1 MTNNDQNAFATLN
14 ARENENVHHIN
25 PIVTMDGTG
34 PDAMLTIALPVA
46 EIAKSKKGPK
56 GRGALGFVCGPIDFE
71 IDSKKYRVYPG
82 WTTLTRR

>member
-1 MTNNDQNAFATLN
+1 MNDQNAFAALA
-14 ARENENVHHIN
+14 ARENGDLQHID

-34 PDAMLTIALPVA
+34 PDAMLNIALRVS

-56 GRGALGFVCGPIDFE
+56 GRGALGFVFGPIDFE
-71 IDSKKYRVYPG
+71 IDGKKYRIYPG